1 MLENLKKEFIL
12 RRKSLLT
19 LWAIIGGI
27 WLAFY
32 LLVLAVVVIAKADTY
47 MNLSMPI
54 CAMLSLFVILID
66 NVSYF
71 SIEFEQAIRMSRT
84 RKGYLASTCLFDLVQ
99 GLSCVLLLA
108 VFALIDNLVY
118 GVFFKSLPL
127 DAEYIN
133 VFTMENLGYA
143 VGAIVA
149 LICISIFIGALL
161 QRFGKAAFWV
171 VWGVYM
177 FFALFGINISKYIE
191 TNNRSGLLGKMVNG
205 VADIMKAMPNE
216 SMLVLCGGALLAMFI
231 VGYGFLRRATIKK

>member
-1 MLENLKKEFIL
+1 MLENVKKEFIL

-84 RKGYLASTCLFDLVQ
+84 RKGYLASTCLFDLV
-99 GLSCVLLLA
+99 
-108 VFALIDNLVY
+108 
-118 GVFFKSLPL
+118 
-127 DAEYIN
+127 
-133 VFTMENLGYA
+133 
-143 VGAIVA
+143 
-149 LICISIFIGALL
+149 
-161 QRFGKAAFWV
+161 
-171 VWGVYM
+171 
-177 FFALFGINISKYIE
+177 
-191 TNNRSGLLGKMVNG
+191 
-205 VADIMKAMPNE
+205 
-216 SMLVLCGGALLAMFI
+216 
-231 VGYGFLRRATIKK
+231 